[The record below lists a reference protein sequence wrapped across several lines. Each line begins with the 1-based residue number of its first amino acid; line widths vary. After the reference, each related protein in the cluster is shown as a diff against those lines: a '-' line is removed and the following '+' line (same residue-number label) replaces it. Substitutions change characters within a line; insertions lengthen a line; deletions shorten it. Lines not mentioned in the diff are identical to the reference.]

1 MGQITNYST
10 SMLAMLP
17 MFESEKTKEQYEEI
31 RKRLKTLRKLQGEEI
46 DRIKGTTPPNFPRSW
61 RYWVQID
68 KDDSDI
74 EKAEKY
80 KYNSMVVRKKP
91 YFFIYLYSNL
101 MKEYKAYEKGFNSI
115 SMKHFGVKMKELLIK
130 ENKTE
135 KELSLIRKYRK
146 YSPVLETPCI
156 MNILCKD
163 VENTEFDIK
172 YRKNAKSLLYQF
184 SNQIEF
190 DEEKIKQLTN
200 IYREY
205 KSKKK
210 YNSIITLIENEGIND
225 DDMNELIKT
234 ISYSHK
240 DDCKRKM
247 YSLFNSSSELFEY
260 LIEICKRYNFDADFI
275 WDVLEDDI
283 LNIIP
288 AGNSLIIVDDE
299 KGKDYLGKNYKLKE
313 VGTSDNF

>member
-135 KELSLIRKYRK
+135 KYKGIFTKVRRL
-146 YSPVLETPCI
+146 
-156 MNILCKD
+156 
-163 VENTEFDIK
+163 F
-172 YRKNAKSLLYQF
+172 LLF
-184 SNQIEF
+184 
-190 DEEKIKQLTN
+190 
-200 IYREY
+200 
-205 KSKKK
+205 
-210 YNSIITLIENEGIND
+210 
-225 DDMNELIKT
+225 
-234 ISYSHK
+234 
-240 DDCKRKM
+240 
-247 YSLFNSSSELFEY
+247 
-260 LIEICKRYNFDADFI
+260 
-275 WDVLEDDI
+275 
-283 LNIIP
+283 
-288 AGNSLIIVDDE
+288 
-299 KGKDYLGKNYKLKE
+299 
-313 VGTSDNF
+313 

>member
-1 MGQITNYST
+1 MQ
-10 SMLAMLP
+10 L
-17 MFESEKTKEQYEEI
+17 
-31 RKRLKTLRKLQGEEI
+31 EEI

-184 SNQIEF
+184 SNQTEF
-190 DEEKIKQLTN
+190 D
-200 IYREY
+200 
-205 KSKKK
+205 
-210 YNSIITLIENEGIND
+210 
-225 DDMNELIKT
+225 
-234 ISYSHK
+234 
-240 DDCKRKM
+240 
-247 YSLFNSSSELFEY
+247 
-260 LIEICKRYNFDADFI
+260 
-275 WDVLEDDI
+275 
-283 LNIIP
+283 
-288 AGNSLIIVDDE
+288 
-299 KGKDYLGKNYKLKE
+299 
-313 VGTSDNF
+313 